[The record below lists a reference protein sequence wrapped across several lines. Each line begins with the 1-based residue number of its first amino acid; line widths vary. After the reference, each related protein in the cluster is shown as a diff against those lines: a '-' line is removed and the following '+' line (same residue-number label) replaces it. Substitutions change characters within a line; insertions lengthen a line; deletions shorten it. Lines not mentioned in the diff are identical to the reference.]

1 MSAQAALCFDAVS
14 VKQGDRWIVRSV
26 SFEIAAGEIVAL
38 AGPNGAGKTTLLR
51 VASRVLAASE
61 GSVRVQGRALDAW
74 SRREFA
80 QRVAVVPQDANIAFP
95 FSAAEVV
102 LMGRTPY
109 LGPMGFESAL
119 DLEKARE
126 AMARVG
132 IEALAD
138 RSMLELSGGERQLVL
153 VARAL
158 VQEPDVLLLDE
169 PTAHLDLAH
178 RMAVLEQVTEFARRG
193 GAVLIIS
200 HDLGLAARSCQRL
213 ALLAGGELRACGP
226 PRELLNRTI
235 LRDVFGVDA
244 EVFETPDGSIAVVTR
259 GITRP
264 AGSAKT

>member
-1 MSAQAALCFDAVS
+1 MSARAALCFDAVS
-14 VKQGDRWIVRSV
+14 VKLGDRLIVRSV
-26 SFEIAAGEIVAL
+26 SFEIAAGEILAL

-51 VASRVLAASE
+51 VASRVLAPSS
-61 GSVRVQGRALDAW
+61 GSVRVQGRALDDW

-80 QRVAVVPQDANIAFP
+80 QRVAVVPQDASITFP

-109 LGPMGFESAL
+109 LGPMGFESAS

-132 IEALAD
+132 IEELAD

-178 RMAVLEQVTEFARRG
+178 RVAVLEQVSEFARRG
-193 GAVLIIS
+193 GAALIIS
-200 HDLGLAARSCQRL
+200 HDLGLAARTCQRL

-235 LRDVFGVDA
+235 LQDVFGVDT
-244 EVFETPDGSIAVVTR
+244 EVFETPEGSIAVVAR
-259 GITRP
+259 GLTHP
-264 AGSAKT
+264 AGPAKT